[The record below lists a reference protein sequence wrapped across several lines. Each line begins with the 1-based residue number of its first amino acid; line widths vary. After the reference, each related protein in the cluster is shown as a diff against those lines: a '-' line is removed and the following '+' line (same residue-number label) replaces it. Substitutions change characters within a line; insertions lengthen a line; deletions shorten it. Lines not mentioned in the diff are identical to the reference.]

1 MNLLSQSGRTG
12 EVAVG
17 DHASPCRP
25 LLATPSPFPRWDG
38 EEVSH
43 SLGETSKLPHY
54 EVPPSW
60 GLAMAAAIILLQ
72 L

>member
-1 MNLLSQSGRTG
+1 MNLLPQSGQTG

-25 LLATPSPFPRWDG
+25 LLATPLP
-38 EEVSH
+38 
-43 SLGETSKLPHY
+43 SLVGMEKRCPTALGRLRSFPHY

-60 GLAMAAAIILLQ
+60 GPDMAAAIILL
-72 L
+72 